1 MTDNI
6 YSSYVETG
14 QRYIADTIVTCDAN
28 NNVYSQ
34 GFVDV
39 DADGKISAV
48 GPLMAGMTSHSREQR
63 IGGLLMPGLV
73 NAHCHTPMTLVRGA
87 GDGLPL
93 QRWLAEAMWPREG
106 KMNEEDAYWGM
117 TLGSAE
123 MFRAGVTTSCEM
135 YLFEEA
141 LVEAANSSG
150 ARLVMTPGVFKS
162 SYSDS
167 RLQDFTEF
175 YNRHHNPEGR
185 ITVGLGPHS
194 AYDLGIPACIELA
207 EFAKSLDVLLH
218 IHLAETREESS
229 QLESEYGKSIV
240 EILSENGI
248 LEGNVLAAHCVWLND
263 NDISLLAD
271 SNVSVAHC
279 PISNMKLGSGIAPI
293 EKMLEKDLTVG
304 LGTDG
309 PASNDTLD
317 LWEEVKIAAL
327 LARVNSLDATLI
339 SPSEVL
345 GMATR
350 KSANAIG
357 LNRVGSLEVGWEA
370 DMIRIDTEYSTF
382 TPSTDVNE
390 TLAHLVWSGSSRSV
404 TDVWIAGSKVLSEGD
419 LVTIDEERAL
429 REVKERAFRLAEV

>member
-1 MTDNI
+1 MQ
-6 YSSYVETG
+6 S
-14 QRYIADTIVTCDAN
+14 QRYIADIIVTCDAN
-28 NNVYSQ
+28 NSVYAP
-34 GFVDV
+34 GVIDIE
-39 DADGKISAV
+39 DGKIVWV
-48 GPLMAGMTSHSREQR
+48 GTLGSEEETDIQIHK

-93 QRWLAEAMWPREG
+93 RRWLTEAMWPREG

-150 ARLVMTPGVFKS
+150 ARLVMTPGVFES
-162 SYSDS
+162 SYSES
-167 RLQDFTEF
+167 RLQNFTDF
-175 YNRHHNPEGR
+175 YNRHHNPEGKV
-185 ITVGLGPHS
+185 TVGIGPHS

-207 EFAKSLDVLLH
+207 EFARSLDLLFH

-229 QLESEYGKSIV
+229 QIESEHGKSIV

-248 LEGNVLAAHCVWLND
+248 LEGNVLAAHCVWVND

-279 PISNMKLGSGIAPI
+279 PISNMKLGSGIAPL
-293 EKMLEKDLTVG
+293 EKMLEKGLTVG

-339 SPSEVL
+339 TPSEAL

-357 LNRVGSLEVGWEA
+357 LDRVGSLQTGWEA
-370 DMIRIDTEYSTF
+370 DMIRIDTNYSTF
-382 TPSTDVNE
+382 TPSTDMNE
-390 TLAHLVWSGSSRSV
+390 TLAHLVWSGSNREI
-404 TDVWIAGSKVLSEGD
+404 TDVWVAGSKVLSKGD

>member
-1 MTDNI
+1 MQF
-6 YSSYVETG
+6 
-14 QRYIADTIVTCDAN
+14 QRYVADTIVTCDAN
-28 NNVYSQ
+28 NSVYSP
-34 GFVDV
+34 GVIDV
-39 DADGKISAV
+39 EDGNITWV
-48 GPLMAGMTSHSREQR
+48 GNLGDEEEREIQAHK

-93 QRWLAEAMWPREG
+93 QRWLTDAMWPREG

-167 RLQDFTEF
+167 RLQNFTDF

-207 EFAKSLDVLLH
+207 EFARSLDALLH

-279 PISNMKLGSGIAPI
+279 PVSNMKLGSGIAPI
-293 EKMLEKDLTVG
+293 GKMLEKGLTIG

-327 LARVNSLDATLI
+327 LARVNNLDATLI
-339 SPSEVL
+339 TPTQAL

-357 LNRVGSLEVGWEA
+357 LNQVGSLEVGWEA
-370 DMIRIDTEYSTF
+370 DMIRIDTDYSTF
-382 TPSTDVNE
+382 TPSTDLNE
-390 TLAHLVWSGSSRSV
+390 TLAHLVWSGSNRSV
-404 TDVWIAGSKVLSEGD
+404 TDVWVAGSKVLSEGD

>member
-1 MTDNI
+1 MQL
-6 YSSYVETG
+6 
-14 QRYIADTIVTCDAN
+14 QRYAADTIVTCDAN
-28 NNVYSQ
+28 NSVYSP
-34 GFVDV
+34 GVIDV
-39 DADGKISAV
+39 EDGNIVWV
-48 GPLMAGMTSHSREQR
+48 GNLGDEEEREIQTHK

-339 SPSEVL
+339 TPSEAL

-390 TLAHLVWSGSSRSV
+390 TLAHLVWSGSNRSV
-404 TDVWIAGSKVLSEGD
+404 TDVWVAGSKVLSEGD

>member
-1 MTDNI
+1 MQF
-6 YSSYVETG
+6 
-14 QRYIADTIVTCDAN
+14 QRYAADTIVTCDAN
-28 NNVYSQ
+28 NSVYSP
-34 GFVDV
+34 GVIDV
-39 DADGKISAV
+39 EDGNIVWV
-48 GPLMAGMTSHSREQR
+48 GNLGDEEEREIQTHK

-327 LARVNSLDATLI
+327 LARVNNLDATLI
-339 SPSEVL
+339 TPSEAL

-390 TLAHLVWSGSSRSV
+390 TLAHLVWSGSNRSV
-404 TDVWIAGSKVLSEGD
+404 TDVWVAGSKVLSEGD

-429 REVKERAFRLAEV
+429 GEVKERAFRLAEV

>member
-1 MTDNI
+1 MQF
-6 YSSYVETG
+6 
-14 QRYIADTIVTCDAN
+14 QRYAADTIVTCDSN
-28 NNVYSQ
+28 NSVYSP
-34 GFVDV
+34 GVIDV
-39 DADGKISAV
+39 EGGKITWV
-48 GPLMAGMTSHSREQR
+48 GNLGDEEDREVQTHK

-93 QRWLAEAMWPREG
+93 HRWLTEAMWPREG
-106 KMNEEDAYWGM
+106 KMDEEDAYWGM

-167 RLQDFTEF
+167 RLQNFTDF

-194 AYDLGIPACIELA
+194 AYDLGIQACIELA
-207 EFAKSLDVLLH
+207 EFARSLDVLLH

-279 PISNMKLGSGIAPI
+279 PVSNMKLGSGIAPI
-293 EKMLEKDLTVG
+293 GKMLEKGITIG

-327 LARVNSLDATLI
+327 LARVNNLDATLI
-339 SPSEVL
+339 TPTEAL

-370 DMIRIDTEYSTF
+370 DMIRIDTDCSTF
-382 TPSTDVNE
+382 TPSTDLNE

>member
-1 MTDNI
+1 MQF
-6 YSSYVETG
+6 
-14 QRYIADTIVTCDAN
+14 QRYAADTIVTCDAN
-28 NNVYSQ
+28 NSVYSP
-34 GFVDV
+34 GVIDV
-39 DADGKISAV
+39 EDGNITWV
-48 GPLMAGMTSHSREQR
+48 GNLGDEEEREIQTHK

-93 QRWLAEAMWPREG
+93 QRWLTDAMWPREG

-167 RLQDFTEF
+167 RLQNFTDF

-207 EFAKSLDVLLH
+207 EFARSLDALLH

-271 SNVSVAHC
+271 SNVSMAHC
-279 PISNMKLGSGIAPI
+279 PVSNMKLGSGIAPI
-293 EKMLEKDLTVG
+293 GKMLEKGLTIG

-327 LARVNSLDATLI
+327 LARVNNLDATLI
-339 SPSEVL
+339 TPTQAL

-357 LNRVGSLEVGWEA
+357 LNQVGSLEVGWEA
-370 DMIRIDTEYSTF
+370 DMIRIDTDYSTF
-382 TPSTDVNE
+382 TPSTDLNE
-390 TLAHLVWSGSSRSV
+390 TLAHLVWSGSNRSV
-404 TDVWIAGSKVLSEGD
+404 TDVWVAGSKVLSEGD

>member
-1 MTDNI
+1 MQF
-6 YSSYVETG
+6 
-14 QRYIADTIVTCDAN
+14 QRYAADTIVTCDSN
-28 NNVYSQ
+28 NSVYSP
-34 GFVDV
+34 GVIDV
-39 DADGKISAV
+39 EDGKITWM
-48 GPLMAGMTSHSREQR
+48 GNLGDEEDREVQTHK

-93 QRWLAEAMWPREG
+93 QRWLTEAMWPREG
-106 KMNEEDAYWGM
+106 KMDEEDAYWGM

-167 RLQDFTEF
+167 RLQNFTDF

-194 AYDLGIPACIELA
+194 AYDLGIQACIELA
-207 EFAKSLDVLLH
+207 EFARSLDVLLH

-279 PISNMKLGSGIAPI
+279 PVSNMKLGSGIAPI
-293 EKMLEKDLTVG
+293 GKMLEKGITIG

-317 LWEEVKIAAL
+317 LWEEVKIAVL
-327 LARVNSLDATLI
+327 LARVNNLDATLI
-339 SPSEVL
+339 TPTEAL

-370 DMIRIDTEYSTF
+370 DMIRIDTNCSTF
-382 TPSTDVNE
+382 TPSTDLNE
-390 TLAHLVWSGSSRSV
+390 TLAHLVWSGSNRSV

-419 LVTIDEERAL
+419 LVTIDEKRAL

>member
-1 MTDNI
+1 MQF
-6 YSSYVETG
+6 
-14 QRYIADTIVTCDAN
+14 QRYAADTIVTCDAN
-28 NNVYSQ
+28 NSVYSP
-34 GFVDV
+34 GVIDV
-39 DADGKISAV
+39 EDGNITWV
-48 GPLMAGMTSHSREQR
+48 GNLGDEEEREIQTHK

-93 QRWLAEAMWPREG
+93 QRWLTDAMWPREG

-167 RLQDFTEF
+167 RLQNFTDF

-207 EFAKSLDVLLH
+207 EFARSLDVLLH

-279 PISNMKLGSGIAPI
+279 PVSNMKLGSGVAPI
-293 EKMLEKDLTVG
+293 VKMLEKGLTIG

-390 TLAHLVWSGSSRSV
+390 TLAHLVWSGSNRSV
-404 TDVWIAGSKVLSEGD
+404 TDVWVAGSKVLSEGD

-429 REVKERAFRLAEV
+429 GEVKERAFRLAEV

>member
-1 MTDNI
+1 MQF
-6 YSSYVETG
+6 
-14 QRYIADTIVTCDAN
+14 QRYVADTIVTCDAN
-28 NNVYSQ
+28 NSVYSP
-34 GFVDV
+34 GVIDV
-39 DADGKISAV
+39 EDGNITWV
-48 GPLMAGMTSHSREQR
+48 GSLGDEEEREIQTHK

-93 QRWLAEAMWPREG
+93 QRWLTEAMWPREG

-167 RLQDFTEF
+167 RLQNFTDF

-207 EFAKSLDVLLH
+207 EFARSLDALLH

-279 PISNMKLGSGIAPI
+279 PVSNMKLGSGIAPI
-293 EKMLEKDLTVG
+293 KKMLEKGLTVG

-327 LARVNSLDATLI
+327 LARVNNLDATLI
-339 SPSEVL
+339 TPTEAL

-370 DMIRIDTEYSTF
+370 DMIRIDTDYSTF
-382 TPSTDVNE
+382 TPSTDLNE
-390 TLAHLVWSGSSRSV
+390 TLAHLVWSGSNRSV
-404 TDVWIAGSKVLSEGD
+404 TDVWVAGSKVLSEGD

>member
-1 MTDNI
+1 MQF
-6 YSSYVETG
+6 
-14 QRYIADTIVTCDAN
+14 QRYAADTIVTCDAN
-28 NNVYSQ
+28 NSVYSP
-34 GFVDV
+34 GVIDV
-39 DADGKISAV
+39 EDGNIVWV
-48 GPLMAGMTSHSREQR
+48 GNLGDEEEREIQTHK

-327 LARVNSLDATLI
+327 LARVNNLDATLI
-339 SPSEVL
+339 TPSEAL

-390 TLAHLVWSGSSRSV
+390 TLAHLVWSGSNRSV
-404 TDVWIAGSKVLSEGD
+404 TDVWVAGSKVLSEGD

>member
-1 MTDNI
+1 MQF
-6 YSSYVETG
+6 
-14 QRYIADTIVTCDAN
+14 QRYIADTIVTCDSHD
-28 NNVYSQ
+28 NVYSP
-34 GFVDV
+34 GVIDIE
-39 DADGKISAV
+39 DGKIASV
-48 GPLMAGMTSHSREQR
+48 GPASAEISTDVQTLQL
-63 IGGLLMPGLV
+63 GGLLMPGLV

-93 QRWLAEAMWPREG
+93 GRWLTEAMWPREG
-106 KMNEEDAYWGM
+106 KMDEEDAFWGM

-141 LVEAANSSG
+141 LVQAAKISQ
-150 ARLVMTPGVFKS
+150 ARLVITPGVFKS
-162 SYSDS
+162 SYSES
-167 RLQDFTEF
+167 RLQNFTDF
-175 YNRHHNPEGR
+175 YNLHHDPEGK

-194 AYDLGIPACIELA
+194 AYDLGIPACMELA
-207 EFAKSLDVLLH
+207 EFARSLDLLFH

-248 LEGNVLAAHCVWLND
+248 LEGNVLAAHCVWVND

-279 PISNMKLGSGIAPI
+279 PVSNMKLGSGIAPI
-293 EKMLEKDLTVG
+293 EKMINKGITIG

-327 LARVNSLDATLI
+327 LARVNNLDATLI
-339 SPSEVL
+339 TPSEAL

-350 KSANAIG
+350 NSAKAIG
-357 LNRVGSLEVGWEA
+357 LDQVGSLEAGWEA
-370 DMIRIDTEYSTF
+370 DMIRIDTNYSTF
-382 TPSTDVNE
+382 TPSTDLNE
-390 TLAHLVWSGSSRSV
+390 TLAHLVWSGASREV
-404 TDVWIAGSKVLSEGD
+404 IDVWVGGSKVLSEGE
-419 LVTIDEERAL
+419 LVTIDEEKAL
-429 REVKERAFRLAEV
+429 REVKERAFRLAED

>member
-1 MTDNI
+1 MQF
-6 YSSYVETG
+6 
-14 QRYIADTIVTCDAN
+14 QRYAADTIVTCDSN
-28 NNVYSQ
+28 NSVYSP
-34 GFVDV
+34 GVIDV
-39 DADGKISAV
+39 EGGKITWV
-48 GPLMAGMTSHSREQR
+48 GNLGDEEDREVQTHK

-93 QRWLAEAMWPREG
+93 HRWLTEAMWPREG
-106 KMNEEDAYWGM
+106 KMDEEDAYWGM

-167 RLQDFTEF
+167 RLQNFTDF

-194 AYDLGIPACIELA
+194 AYDLGIQACIELA
-207 EFAKSLDVLLH
+207 EFARSLDVLLH

-240 EILSENGI
+240 EILSEKGI

-279 PISNMKLGSGIAPI
+279 PVSNMKLGSGIAPI
-293 EKMLEKDLTVG
+293 GKMLEKGITIG

-327 LARVNSLDATLI
+327 LARVNNLDATLI
-339 SPSEVL
+339 TPTEAL

-370 DMIRIDTEYSTF
+370 DMIRIDTDCSTF
-382 TPSTDVNE
+382 TPSTDLNE
-390 TLAHLVWSGSSRSV
+390 TLAHLVWSGSNRSV

>member
-1 MTDNI
+1 MQ
-6 YSSYVETG
+6 S

-28 NNVYSQ
+28 NSVYAP
-34 GFVDV
+34 GVIDIE
-39 DADGKISAV
+39 DGKIVWV
-48 GPLMAGMTSHSREQR
+48 GTLGSEEETDIQIHK

-93 QRWLAEAMWPREG
+93 GRWLTEAMWPREG

-141 LVEAANSSG
+141 LVEAANSSE

-162 SYSDS
+162 SYSES
-167 RLQDFTEF
+167 SLQNFTDF
-175 YNRHHNPEGR
+175 YNRHHDPEGK
-185 ITVGLGPHS
+185 ITVGIGPHS

-207 EFAKSLDVLLH
+207 EFARSLDLLFH

-229 QLESEYGKSIV
+229 RIESEYGKSIV
-240 EILSENGI
+240 EILSDNGI
-248 LEGNVLAAHCVWLND
+248 LEGNVLAAHCVWVND
-263 NDISLLAD
+263 NDISLLVD

-279 PISNMKLGSGIAPI
+279 PVSNMKLGSGIAPI
-293 EKMLEKDLTVG
+293 EKMLEKGLTIG

-339 SPSEVL
+339 TPSEVL

-357 LNRVGSLEVGWEA
+357 LDRVGSLEIGWEA
-370 DMIRIDTEYSTF
+370 DMIRIDTHYSTF
-382 TPSTDVNE
+382 TPSTDLNE
-390 TLAHLVWSGSSRSV
+390 TLAHLVWSGSNREV
-404 TDVWIAGSKVLSEGD
+404 TDVWVAGSKVLSEGD

>member
-1 MTDNI
+1 MQL
-6 YSSYVETG
+6 
-14 QRYIADTIVTCDAN
+14 QRYAADTIVTCDAN
-28 NNVYSQ
+28 NSVYSP
-34 GFVDV
+34 GVIDV
-39 DADGKISAV
+39 EDGNIVWV
-48 GPLMAGMTSHSREQR
+48 GNLGDEEEREIQTHK

-327 LARVNSLDATLI
+327 LARVNNLDATLI
-339 SPSEVL
+339 TPSEAL

-390 TLAHLVWSGSSRSV
+390 TLAHLVWSGSNRSV
-404 TDVWIAGSKVLSEGD
+404 TDVWVAGSKVLSEGD

>member
-1 MTDNI
+1 MQF
-6 YSSYVETG
+6 
-14 QRYIADTIVTCDAN
+14 QRYAADTIVTCDSN
-28 NNVYSQ
+28 NSVYSP
-34 GFVDV
+34 GVIDV
-39 DADGKISAV
+39 EGGKITWV
-48 GPLMAGMTSHSREQR
+48 GNLGDEEDREVQTHK

-93 QRWLAEAMWPREG
+93 HRWLTEAMWPREG
-106 KMNEEDAYWGM
+106 KMDEEDAYWGM

-167 RLQDFTEF
+167 RLQNFTDF

-194 AYDLGIPACIELA
+194 AYDLGIQACIELA
-207 EFAKSLDVLLH
+207 EFARSLDVLLH

-279 PISNMKLGSGIAPI
+279 PVSNMKLGSGIAPI
-293 EKMLEKDLTVG
+293 GKMLEKGVTIG

-317 LWEEVKIAAL
+317 LWEEVKIAVL
-327 LARVNSLDATLI
+327 LARVNNLDATLI
-339 SPSEVL
+339 TPTEAL

-370 DMIRIDTEYSTF
+370 DMIRIDTDCSTF
-382 TPSTDVNE
+382 TPSTDLNE
-390 TLAHLVWSGSSRSV
+390 TLAHLVWSGSNRSV

>member
-1 MTDNI
+1 MQP
-6 YSSYVETG
+6 

-28 NNVYSQ
+28 NSIYSP
-34 GFVDV
+34 GVIDIEE
-39 DADGKISAV
+39 GKIKWV
-48 GPLMAGMTSHSREQR
+48 GDLGNEEEADMQINK

-73 NAHCHTPMTLVRGA
+73 NAHCHTPMTLVRGV

-93 QRWLAEAMWPREG
+93 GRWLTEAMWPREG

-141 LVEAANSSG
+141 LVEAANSTE

-162 SYSDS
+162 SYSES
-167 RLQDFTEF
+167 RLQNFTDF
-175 YNRHHNPEGR
+175 YDRYHDPEGK
-185 ITVGLGPHS
+185 ITVGIGPHS
-194 AYDLGIPACIELA
+194 AYDLGIPACTELA
-207 EFAKSLDVLLH
+207 EFARSLDLLFH

-229 QLESEYGKSIV
+229 QLESEYGKTIV
-240 EILSENGI
+240 ETLSENGI
-248 LEGNVLAAHCVWLND
+248 LEGNVLAAHCVWVND

-279 PISNMKLGSGIAPI
+279 PVSNMKLGSGIAPI
-293 EKMLEKDLTVG
+293 EKMLERGLTIG

-327 LARVNSLDATLI
+327 LARVNNLDATLI
-339 SPSEVL
+339 TPSEAL

-357 LNRVGSLEVGWEA
+357 LDRVGSLEIGWEA
-370 DMIRIDTEYSTF
+370 DMIRIDTDYSTF
-382 TPSTDVNE
+382 TPSTDLNE
-390 TLAHLVWSGSSRSV
+390 TLAHLVWSGSNREV
-404 TDVWIAGSKVLSEGD
+404 ADVWVAGFKVLSEGE

-429 REVKERAFRLAEV
+429 REVKERALRLAEV

>member
-1 MTDNI
+1 MQF
-6 YSSYVETG
+6 
-14 QRYIADTIVTCDAN
+14 QRYAADTIVTCDAN
-28 NNVYSQ
+28 NSVYSP
-34 GFVDV
+34 GVIDV
-39 DADGKISAV
+39 EDGNITWV
-48 GPLMAGMTSHSREQR
+48 GNLGDEEEREIQTHK

-93 QRWLAEAMWPREG
+93 QRWLTDAMWPREG

-167 RLQDFTEF
+167 RLQNFTDF

-207 EFAKSLDVLLH
+207 EFARSLDALLH

-229 QLESEYGKSIV
+229 QIESEYGKSIV

-279 PISNMKLGSGIAPI
+279 PVSNMKLGSGIAPI
-293 EKMLEKDLTVG
+293 GKMLEKGLTIG

-327 LARVNSLDATLI
+327 LARVNNLDATLI
-339 SPSEVL
+339 TPTQAL

-357 LNRVGSLEVGWEA
+357 LNQVGSLEVGWEA
-370 DMIRIDTEYSTF
+370 DMIRIDTDYSTF
-382 TPSTDVNE
+382 TPSTDLNE
-390 TLAHLVWSGSSRSV
+390 TLAHLVWSGSNRSV
-404 TDVWIAGSKVLSEGD
+404 TDVWVAGSKVLSEGD

>member
-1 MTDNI
+1 MQL
-6 YSSYVETG
+6 
-14 QRYIADTIVTCDAN
+14 QRYAADTIVTCDAN
-28 NNVYSQ
+28 NSVYSP
-34 GFVDV
+34 GVIDV
-39 DADGKISAV
+39 EDGNITWV
-48 GPLMAGMTSHSREQR
+48 GNLGDEEEREIQTHK

-229 QLESEYGKSIV
+229 QIESESGKSIV
-240 EILSENGI
+240 EILSDNGI

-327 LARVNSLDATLI
+327 LARVNNLDATLI
-339 SPSEVL
+339 TPSEAL

-370 DMIRIDTEYSTF
+370 DMIRIDTDCSTF
-382 TPSTDVNE
+382 TPSTDLNE
-390 TLAHLVWSGSSRSV
+390 TLAHLVWSGSNRSV
-404 TDVWIAGSKVLSEGD
+404 TDVWVAGSKVLSEGD

>member
-1 MTDNI
+1 MQP
-6 YSSYVETG
+6 

-28 NNVYSQ
+28 NSIYSP
-34 GFVDV
+34 GVIDIEE
-39 DADGKISAV
+39 GKIKWV
-48 GPLMAGMTSHSREQR
+48 GDLGNEEEADMQINK

-73 NAHCHTPMTLVRGA
+73 NAHCHTPMTLVRGV

-93 QRWLAEAMWPREG
+93 GRWLTEAMWPREG

-141 LVEAANSSG
+141 LVEAAKSSQ
-150 ARLVMTPGVFKS
+150 ARLVMTPGIFKS
-162 SYSDS
+162 SYSES
-167 RLQDFTEF
+167 RLRDFTDF
-175 YNRHHNPEGR
+175 YNRHHDSEGK
-185 ITVGLGPHS
+185 ITAGIGPHS

-207 EFAKSLDVLLH
+207 EFARSLDLLFH

-229 QLESEYGKSIV
+229 QIESEYGKSIV

-248 LEGNVLAAHCVWLND
+248 LEGNVLAAHCVWVND

-271 SNVSVAHC
+271 SNVSIAHC

-293 EKMLEKDLTVG
+293 EKMLDKGLTIG

-339 SPSEVL
+339 TPSEAL

-357 LNRVGSLEVGWEA
+357 LDRVGSLEIGWEA
-370 DMIRIDTEYSTF
+370 DMVRINTEYSTF
-382 TPSTDVNE
+382 MPSTDLNE
-390 TLAHLVWSGSSRSV
+390 TLAHLVWSGSNREI
-404 TDVWIAGSKVLSEGD
+404 TDVWVSGSKVLSEGE

>member
-1 MTDNI
+1 MQF
-6 YSSYVETG
+6 
-14 QRYIADTIVTCDAN
+14 QRYAADTIVTCDSN
-28 NNVYSQ
+28 NSVYSP
-34 GFVDV
+34 GVIDV
-39 DADGKISAV
+39 EGGKITWV
-48 GPLMAGMTSHSREQR
+48 GNLGDEEDREVQTHK

-93 QRWLAEAMWPREG
+93 QRWLTEAMWPREG

-167 RLQDFTEF
+167 RLQNFTDF

-194 AYDLGIPACIELA
+194 AYDLGIQACIELA
-207 EFAKSLDVLLH
+207 EFARSLDVLLH

-279 PISNMKLGSGIAPI
+279 PVSNMKLGSGIAPI
-293 EKMLEKDLTVG
+293 GKMLEKGITIG

-327 LARVNSLDATLI
+327 LARVNNLDATLI
-339 SPSEVL
+339 TPTEAL

-370 DMIRIDTEYSTF
+370 DMIRIDTDCSTF
-382 TPSTDVNE
+382 TPSTDLNE

>member
-1 MTDNI
+1 MQF
-6 YSSYVETG
+6 
-14 QRYIADTIVTCDAN
+14 QRYVADTIVTCDAN
-28 NNVYSQ
+28 NSVYSP
-34 GFVDV
+34 GVIDV
-39 DADGKISAV
+39 EDGNITWV
-48 GPLMAGMTSHSREQR
+48 GNLGDEEEREIQAHK

-93 QRWLAEAMWPREG
+93 QRWLTEAMWPREG

-167 RLQDFTEF
+167 RLQNFTDF

-207 EFAKSLDVLLH
+207 EFARSLDALLH

-279 PISNMKLGSGIAPI
+279 PVSNMKLGSGIAPI
-293 EKMLEKDLTVG
+293 EKMLEKGLTVG

-327 LARVNSLDATLI
+327 LARVNNLDATLI
-339 SPSEVL
+339 TPTEAL

-357 LNRVGSLEVGWEA
+357 LNQVGSLEVGWEA
-370 DMIRIDTEYSTF
+370 DMIRIDTDYSTF
-382 TPSTDVNE
+382 TPSTDLNE
-390 TLAHLVWSGSSRSV
+390 TLAHLVWSGSNRSV
-404 TDVWIAGSKVLSEGD
+404 TDVWVAGSKVLSEGD

>member
-1 MTDNI
+1 MQL
-6 YSSYVETG
+6 
-14 QRYIADTIVTCDAN
+14 QRYAADTIVTCDAN
-28 NNVYSQ
+28 NSVYSP
-34 GFVDV
+34 GVIDV
-39 DADGKISAV
+39 EDGNIVWV
-48 GPLMAGMTSHSREQR
+48 GNLGDEEEREIQTHK

-279 PISNMKLGSGIAPI
+279 PVSNMKLGSGVAPI
-293 EKMLEKDLTVG
+293 VKMLEKGLTIG

-390 TLAHLVWSGSSRSV
+390 TLAHLVWSGSNRSV
-404 TDVWIAGSKVLSEGD
+404 TDVWVAGSKVLSEGD

-429 REVKERAFRLAEV
+429 GEVKERAFRLAEV

>member
-1 MTDNI
+1 MQ
-6 YSSYVETG
+6 S
-14 QRYIADTIVTCDAN
+14 QRYIADIIVTCDAN
-28 NNVYSQ
+28 NSVYAP
-34 GFVDV
+34 GVIDIE
-39 DADGKISAV
+39 DGKIVWV
-48 GPLMAGMTSHSREQR
+48 GTLGSEEETDIQIHK

-93 QRWLAEAMWPREG
+93 RRWLTEAMWPREG

-150 ARLVMTPGVFKS
+150 ARLVMTPGVFES
-162 SYSDS
+162 SYSES
-167 RLQDFTEF
+167 RLQNFTDF
-175 YNRHHNPEGR
+175 YNRHHNPEGKV
-185 ITVGLGPHS
+185 TVGIGPHS

-207 EFAKSLDVLLH
+207 EFARSLDLLFH

-229 QLESEYGKSIV
+229 QIESEHGKTIV
-240 EILSENGI
+240 EILSGNGI
-248 LEGNVLAAHCVWLND
+248 LEGNVLAAHCVWVND

-279 PISNMKLGSGIAPI
+279 PISNMKLGSGIAPV
-293 EKMLEKDLTVG
+293 EKMLEKGLTVG

-339 SPSEVL
+339 TPSEAL

-357 LNRVGSLEVGWEA
+357 LDRVGSLQTGWEA
-370 DMIRIDTEYSTF
+370 DMIRIDTNYSTF
-382 TPSTDVNE
+382 TPSTDMNE
-390 TLAHLVWSGSSRSV
+390 TLAHLVWSGSNREI
-404 TDVWIAGSKVLSEGD
+404 TDVWVAGSKVLSKGD

>member
-1 MTDNI
+1 MQF
-6 YSSYVETG
+6 
-14 QRYIADTIVTCDAN
+14 QRYAADTIVTCDAN
-28 NNVYSQ
+28 NSVYSP
-34 GFVDV
+34 GVIDV
-39 DADGKISAV
+39 EDGNITWV
-48 GPLMAGMTSHSREQR
+48 GSLGDEEEREIQTHK

-93 QRWLAEAMWPREG
+93 QRWLTEAMWPREG

-167 RLQDFTEF
+167 RLQNFTDF

-207 EFAKSLDVLLH
+207 EFARSLDALLH

-279 PISNMKLGSGIAPI
+279 PVSNMKLGSGIAPI
-293 EKMLEKDLTVG
+293 EKMLEKGLTVG

-327 LARVNSLDATLI
+327 LARVNNLDATLI
-339 SPSEVL
+339 TPTEAL

-370 DMIRIDTEYSTF
+370 DMIRIDTDYSTF
-382 TPSTDVNE
+382 TPSTDLNE
-390 TLAHLVWSGSSRSV
+390 TLAHLVWSGSNRSV
-404 TDVWIAGSKVLSEGD
+404 TDVWVAGSKVLSEGD

>member
-1 MTDNI
+1 MQL
-6 YSSYVETG
+6 
-14 QRYIADTIVTCDAN
+14 QRYAADTIVTCDAN
-28 NNVYSQ
+28 NSVYSP
-34 GFVDV
+34 GVIDV
-39 DADGKISAV
+39 EDGNIVWV
-48 GPLMAGMTSHSREQR
+48 GNLGDEEEREIQTHK

-327 LARVNSLDATLI
+327 LARVNNLDATLI
-339 SPSEVL
+339 TPTEAL

-370 DMIRIDTEYSTF
+370 DMIRIDTDCSTF
-382 TPSTDVNE
+382 TPSTDLNE

>member
-1 MTDNI
+1 MQF
-6 YSSYVETG
+6 
-14 QRYIADTIVTCDAN
+14 QRYAADTIVTCDAN
-28 NNVYSQ
+28 NSVYSP
-34 GFVDV
+34 GVIDV
-39 DADGKISAV
+39 EDGNITWV
-48 GPLMAGMTSHSREQR
+48 GNLGDEEEREIQTHK

-93 QRWLAEAMWPREG
+93 QRWLTEAMWPREG

-167 RLQDFTEF
+167 RLQNFTDF

-207 EFAKSLDVLLH
+207 EFARSLDVLLH

-240 EILSENGI
+240 EILSEKGI

-279 PISNMKLGSGIAPI
+279 PVSNMKLGSGIAPI
-293 EKMLEKDLTVG
+293 EKMLEKGLTVG

-370 DMIRIDTEYSTF
+370 DMIRIDTDYSTF
-382 TPSTDVNE
+382 TPSTDLNE
-390 TLAHLVWSGSSRSV
+390 TLAHLVWSGSNRSV
-404 TDVWIAGSKVLSEGD
+404 TDVWVAGSKVLSEGD

-429 REVKERAFRLAEV
+429 GEVKERAFRLAEV